1 MDAGLEAL
9 SAEELGRRKL
19 AAEVAK
25 IEYEAALLRRPWRSS
40 QFYAAMLGGLIT
52 VLMGGFT
59 FWQGTVKLGAAEA
72 ARRDVEAQL
81 RRASEENA
89 ALREQAKRLQ
99 TAAEDLARAGEAGA
113 ANRSAINQAYVA
125 SAQVLAQSNL
135 GAAPATRPVVYLQF
149 GETAEA
155 ELAARLRE
163 GLRASGKY
171 VVPPAERVGAARLP
185 AATEVRY
192 FRNEDAAAA
201 QALADEL
208 GALGQ
213 ASQVLSLAGKPIAA
227 QVKPGVIEIW
237 LGRGKPLDKSVPTPV
252 TPGSPRAY

>member
-25 IEYEAALLRRPWRSS
+25 IEFEAALLRRPWRSS

-72 ARRDVEAQL
+72 ARREVEAQL
-81 RRASEENA
+81 RRASEENT

-99 TAAEDLARAGEAGA
+99 TAAEDLARAGEGGA
-113 ANRSAINQAYVA
+113 SDRSVINQAYVA
-125 SAQVLAQSNL
+125 SAQVLAQSSL
-135 GAAPATRPVVYLQF
+135 AATPATRPVVYLQF
-149 GETAEA
+149 GEASDS

-163 GLRASGKY
+163 GLRASGRY
-171 VVPPAERVGAARLP
+171 VVPPAERVGAVRLP
-185 AATEVRY
+185 GATEVRY

-213 ASQVLSLAGKPIAA
+213 AAQVVSLAGKPIAA
-227 QVKPGVIEIW
+227 QAKPGTLEVW
-237 LGRGKPLDKSVPTPV
+237 LGRDKPVDKRLPAPV
-252 TPGSPRAY
+252 APGSPRAY